1 MASMA
6 SVNGYVEKLTKE
18 QRELRAAR
26 SAVLKVMR
34 KATVRD
40 FDEVVRDAIA
50 TNPELT
56 GSAVQGGVWT
66 LLAGGD
72 LKVTPDRRLTRG

>member
-6 SVNGYVEKLTKE
+6 NANGFVEKLTRE

-26 SAVLKVMR
+26 TAVLKAMR
-34 KATVRD
+34 KATIRD

-50 TNPELT
+50 SNPELT
-56 GSAVQGGVWT
+56 GSAVEGGVWT

-72 LKVTPDRRLTRG
+72 LKVTADRRLTRG